1 MTAQHDDV
9 SGLVDQ
15 TFNLH
20 LQHQDLKRQV
30 FHVSDDLDMLYHA
43 YEGLQVIT
51 GNCGVDAENVCAV
64 LHGLNCRFEYLL
76 ARLHAVHAQPEPDAR

>member
-15 TFNLH
+15 AFNLH
-20 LQHQDLKRQV
+20 IQLADLKKQV
-30 FHVSDDLDMLYHA
+30 FHVADDLHMLYHA

-51 GNCGVDAENVCAV
+51 SDCGADAENVCAV
-64 LHGLNCRFEYLL
+64 LHGLNYRFEDLL
-76 ARLHAVHAQPEPDAR
+76 SRLDIVYAKAEADTQ